1 MATFVDD
8 ERISEEDLK
17 PKDIEETARDEADAT
32 ESQHDDNISIQSA
45 ESGVKV
51 IQTQPLQST
60 VVQSKEPE
68 GVMSST
74 APARLSTGT

>member
-17 PKDIEETARDEADAT
+17 PKDIEETSRDEADAT
-32 ESQHDDNISIQSA
+32 ASQHDDNISIQSA

-51 IQTQPLQST
+51 IQTQPVQST